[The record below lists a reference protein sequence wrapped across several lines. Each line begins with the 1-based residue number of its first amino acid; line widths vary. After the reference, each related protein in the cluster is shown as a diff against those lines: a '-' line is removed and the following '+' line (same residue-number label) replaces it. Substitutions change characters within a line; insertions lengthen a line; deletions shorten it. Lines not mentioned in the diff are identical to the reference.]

1 MFGRNTCRSCAVCK
15 DRHRRRWVAALAP
28 RGACACL
35 RRRSQAQ
42 AAWIQ
47 ASRSLGH
54 SPLLTTRITL
64 PCREALCRVHRTACG
79 SEARGVASSSVGC
92 RHRRRAWVC
101 LVVVVLLLL
110 TLISALI
117 SSMPQRGRPHGTPQP
132 AGFGR
137 ATAAT
142 NRQRALKR
150 KIDEQHAEQMQV
162 WQRVEPSRSDELPFL
177 ARPAPVAGRRG
188 ERRDKAIL
196 TEAIIAAAFAPD
208 PGKATGLGDRT
219 CVRCEFLSACCL
231 LHAQGCMIR
240 DLLQAGHP
248 WLVFKR
254 SADETHVNTR
264 GADGSIAPTKILNSR
279 GFVRWGPGNACAR
292 VLWPAVELLGTDAL
306 ALAEGFDRVL
316 AQASIPRLQEAAG
329 HSFVA
334 LVTTATQIELYW
346 QGTSYKYVSKHDM
359 PPAKLSI
366 ILNCRSSM
374 T

>member
-1 MFGRNTCRSCAVCK
+1 MLGRNTCRACAVCK
-15 DRHRRRWVAALAP
+15 GRHRRRWAAALAH

-42 AAWIQ
+42 AAWTQ
-47 ASRSLGH
+47 ASRILGH

-64 PCREALCRVHRTACG
+64 PCREALYRVHRTACG
-79 SEARGVASSSVGC
+79 SEARGVVSSSVGC
-92 RHRRRAWVC
+92 RHRSLAWVC
-101 LVVVVLLLL
+101 LVLVLALL
-110 TLISALI
+110 TLI
-117 SSMPQRGRPHGTPQP
+117 SSMPQRGRPPGKPQP

-150 KIDEQHAEQMQV
+150 KLDEQHAEQAQV

-231 LHAQGCMIR
+231 LHAQGCAIR
-240 DLLQAGHP
+240 DVLQAGHP

-316 AQASIPRLQEAAG
+316 VQASLPRLQQAAG

-334 LVTTATQIELYW
+334 LITTATQIEFYW
-346 QGTSYKYVSKHDM
+346 QDTSYKYVSTHDM

-366 ILNCRSSM
+366 FLNCRSSM